1 MRGREPADRIRE
13 ADARICELH
22 GVRSARITLGPQG
35 DVIEVHVVADSSRR
49 GKELVRDI
57 ETVLRAEFDWT
68 VDHRRISVARV
79 GSEPLTAEAATAAE
93 LRVRLGSVGLQL
105 NGHLGRA
112 QVELSRQG
120 LESQGAVRGNC
131 SGDAWMRLVA
141 GATLEAAV
149 RFLPMSATLG
159 LVGVLAMRQAGHEVV
174 LVTADFCADGEAM
187 ELVGAALVR
196 SNPQRAVAQAT
207 LNALNRII
215 GRHGGQ
221 PDAVI
226 YLEPPL
232 LGGPR

>member
-13 ADARICELH
+13 AEARICELH
-22 GVRSARITLGPQG
+22 GVRSARISLSPQG
-35 DVIEVHVVADSSRR
+35 EVMEVHVVADSSRR

-79 GSEPLTAEAATAAE
+79 GSEPLADPALSPE
-93 LRVRLGSVGLQL
+93 LRVRLVSVGLQV

-120 LESQGAVRGNC
+120 LESQGSVRGNGA
-131 SGDAWMRLVA
+131 GDAWMRLVA
-141 GATLEAAV
+141 SAALEAAA
-149 RFLPMSATLG
+149 RFLPVNATLG
-159 LVGVLAMRQAGHEVV
+159 LVGVLAMRQAGHEVI

-196 SNPQRAVAQAT
+196 SNSQRAVAQAT

-215 GRHGGQ
+215 GRHASQ
-221 PDAVI
+221 PEAVI